1 MMSLRSISTSKTLK
15 EISRALTFFI
25 ACLIVTL
32 VPRTGFARIYIDIN
46 APSIQKLK
54 IAIPD
59 FIDLSQEP
67 NHPELKAAL
76 PGVISSDLDFSGYFG
91 PMDKTAF
98 LDANNPSLTAEGI
111 RFRDWSVI
119 GADLLLKG
127 SYNCIGQSVE
137 LEVRLFDVFRGQQI
151 LGKRILGRVD
161 EYRNLMHRI
170 GNDIIYL
177 LTGQKGM
184 FLSKIAFVGNATG
197 YKEIYVA
204 DYDGYNVQQIT
215 HDRSIALFPR
225 WSPQGDKL
233 LYNSFK
239 DGQGAMLYMR
249 DMATGKVTKVSGRKG
264 LNMGAA
270 FPHEGEYM
278 ALTLTLGDDMDIY
291 AIDFNG
297 NIIKRLTDQWGINVS
312 PSFAP
317 EGSKFAFVANR
328 SGSPQIYVKDLQD
341 GREERIT
348 FEGNYNT
355 SPSWSSL
362 NQIAYAG
369 LNEGY
374 FNICTINPDG
384 SGLRKLTEGQGN
396 NEDPCWYANGR
407 YLVFSS
413 NRDGAYH
420 IYLMMANGMNQ
431 KRITLLKG
439 EQTSPSWSP

>member
-1 MMSLRSISTSKTLK
+1 MKSLRSISTSKTLK
-15 EISRALTFFI
+15 EISRALTFFVV
-25 ACLIVTL
+25 CLVATF
-32 VPRTGFARIYIDIN
+32 VPGTGFARIYIDIN
-46 APSIQKLK
+46 APSLQKLK

-76 PGVISSDLDFSGYFG
+76 PGVISSDLDFSGYFE

-127 SYNCIGQSVE
+127 SYTCIGQSVE
-137 LEVRLFDVFRGQQI
+137 LEARLFDVFRGQQI

-161 EYRNLMHRI
+161 EYRQLMHRI

-184 FLSKIAFVGNATG
+184 FLSKVAFVGNATG

-249 DMATGKVTKVSGRKG
+249 DMATGRVTKVSGRKG

-270 FPHEGEYM
+270 FPPAGEYM

-317 EGSKFAFVANR
+317 DGSKIAFVANR
-328 SGSPQIYVKDLQD
+328 SGSPQIYVKNLQD

-355 SPSWSSL
+355 SPSWSNL

-369 LNEGY
+369 MNDGH

-384 SGLRKLTEGQGN
+384 SGFRKLTEGQGN
-396 NEDPCWYANGR
+396 NEDPCWYTNGR

-431 KRITLLKG
+431 KRITMLKG